1 MSEETLR
8 HDLVKAIKARALFY
22 YAFYKEF
29 SAELGAEK
37 TVEIMKRAIYKRGL
51 EIGQQFKPFGPTD
64 MEALAKAF
72 LDHVPEPRVTFN
84 PVLERCDHAGVDIQ
98 LTTCPLKDAWQE
110 AGLSDKEVEIM
121 TDIAGVVDKGT
132 FEGAGFSFQPDTWKP
147 GRRGCCHLHIR
158 PGKKDK

>member
-8 HDLVKAIKARALFY
+8 QELVKAIKARALFY

-29 SAELGAEK
+29 SAELGPEK
-37 TVEIMKRAIYKRGL
+37 TAAIMKRAIYQRGL
-51 EIGQQFKPFGPTD
+51 EVGQQFKQFGPTD
-64 MEALAKAF
+64 MEGLTKAF

-84 PVLERCDHAGVDIQ
+84 PVLERCDHAGIDIL

-110 AGLSDKEVEIM
+110 AGLSDNEVEIM

-147 GRRGCCHLHIR
+147 GRRGCCHLHIH